1 MKKNLIGIGI
11 FIIIFIFVGLS
22 VIPLQNW
29 TNLNSNFIMFIL
41 FSVICGI
48 YLIGLVVFIILNR
61 KKKIIEIV
69 EFSAPDEMT
78 PADAGYVID
87 KNIDD
92 RDISSL
98 LIFWAE
104 KKYIEIIQNEDKS
117 INLKK
122 LKEVDDKMK
131 TYETTMFNTIFA
143 QKSEVNLK
151 ALPTILKPI
160 VPTIKKQIKDEN
172 NKKYFNAKI
181 ESTSSWLTLGITCL
195 LVFLSY
201 FFGSGGTFSIIC
213 GVIIFA
219 ISTIFSNISNKVYIQ
234 KKLKSIIIYIAGI
247 VLFLI
252 FALLNLIY
260 SFTNLYILALISIT
274 SFLCLLTYVLCP
286 FLEYRTKEG
295 RLVVGRLVGLKRYLE
310 ITEKEKIEM
319 LIKEN
324 PKHFY
329 DIIPYAYVLNVSNEW
344 IENFNFV
351 KTINKKER
359 NEIIAGISLLAAV
372 LLFGEGLA
380 IFGDLF
386 GSTKTKNKKKK

>member
-48 YLIGLVVFIILNR
+48 YLIGLVVFIILNH
-61 KKKIIEIV
+61 KKKIIEVV

-98 LIFWAE
+98 LIYWAE
-104 KKYIEIIQNEDKS
+104 KKYLEIIQKEDETV
-117 INLKK
+117 ILKK
-122 LKEVDDKMK
+122 LKDADQEMK
-131 TYETTMFNTIFA
+131 PYEQTMFNTIFS
-143 QKSEVNLK
+143 KETEVNLK
-151 ALPTILKPI
+151 DLQVLIKPI
-160 VPTIKKQIKDEN
+160 VATIKNEIQNEN
-172 NKKYFNAKI
+172 NKIYFNSKI
-181 ESTSSWLTLGITCL
+181 ENASTWLTLGITCL

-201 FFGSGGTFSIIC
+201 FFGNGGTFSIIC

-234 KKLKSIIIYIAGI
+234 KKLISTILYIVGII
-247 VLFLI
+247 LFLI
-252 FALLNLIY
+252 FALLNLIF
-260 SFTNLYILALISIT
+260 SFTNLYIFILIGIAT
-274 SFLCLLTYVLCP
+274 FLCLLTYIICP

-295 RLVVGRLVGLKRYLE
+295 QFVVGRLLGLKKYLE

-324 PKHFY
+324 PKQFY
-329 DIIPYAYVLNVSNEW
+329 DIIPYAYVLKVSNEW

-351 KTINKKER
+351 KAINRKER
-359 NEIIAGISLLAAV
+359 NELIAGIGLLAAIF
-372 LLFGEGLA
+372 LFGEGIA
-380 IFGDLF
+380 IFGNLF
-386 GSTKTKNKKKK
+386 GGSKSKNKRKK

>member
-61 KKKIIEIV
+61 KKKIIEVV

-260 SFTNLYILALISIT
+260 SFTNLYILALISIN

>member
-48 YLIGLVVFIILNR
+48 YLIGLVVFIILNH
-61 KKKIIEIV
+61 KKKIIEVV

-181 ESTSSWLTLGITCL
+181 ESASSWLTLGITCL

>member
-61 KKKIIEIV
+61 KKKIIEVV

>member
-61 KKKIIEIV
+61 KKKIIEVV

-329 DIIPYAYVLNVSNEW
+329 DIIPYDYVLNVSNEW

>member
-61 KKKIIEIV
+61 KKKIIEVV

-195 LVFLSY
+195 LVLLSY

>member
-61 KKKIIEIV
+61 KKKIIEVV

-160 VPTIKKQIKDEN
+160 VPTIKRQIKDEN

>member
-48 YLIGLVVFIILNR
+48 YLIGLVVFIILNH
-61 KKKIIEIV
+61 KKKIIEVV

-160 VPTIKKQIKDEN
+160 VPTIKKQIKDDN

-181 ESTSSWLTLGITCL
+181 ENASSWLSLGITCL